1 MTKEKSSIEHRLYSE
16 GDRGSL
22 RFYQLSK
29 EILLNDKYER
39 LSHGATLLYALLFD
53 RLQLSISNNRKD
65 DQGRYFLQ
73 FKVKP
78 AQGDLRP
85 RREKPQ
91 AERSLTE
98 VLRSNA
104 KTITKYKNE
113 LKDAELLLEVKE
125 GLGRVNRMYLAKPC
139 TGEDTP
145 PDTTENPALEENLP
159 TDATEKT
166 SQGEGVMSPQTT
178 QEIHQRQGIL
188 SPQTTQ
194 KIHPSEGILPPQTT
208 RKLPLG
214 GGIITP
220 QRGSELPPND
230 TDLNETYFNDTDF
243 NEINQSNKNKADRK
257 ESLLTDN
264 TLTAF
269 SPGVRNAVQNPK
281 PRQNFGIKSHDEIHK
296 TLVEAYGKELLSEG
310 LAIIENRVVSKYGYQ
325 KYLTKILEDL
335 TGRRKSQGLYKSSE
349 KGRTSTEPKTA
360 FHLRESRYRNMSE
373 EELLAGIRRK
383 KETLKE
389 T

>member
-39 LSHGATLLYALLFD
+39 LSHGATLLYAILFD

-139 TGEDTP
+139 TGKDTP
-145 PDTTENPALEENLP
+145 PETTVNPASEENLP
-159 TDATEKT
+159 IDATEKT
-166 SQGEGVMSPQTT
+166 SQGEVVLPPQIT
-178 QEIHQRQGIL
+178 QEIHSSEGIFP
-188 SPQTTQ
+188 PQTTR
-194 KIHPSEGILPPQTT
+194 KVHPSEGIFPPQKT

-220 QRGSELPPND
+220 QRGSEIPPND
-230 TDLNETYFNDTDF
+230 TDLNNTYFNDTDF
-243 NEINQSNKNKADRK
+243 SEINRSKKNETDRK
-257 ESLLTDN
+257 EGQLTDS
-264 TLTAF
+264 TSTDS
-269 SPGVRNAVQNPK
+269 SPKVRNAVQNPK
-281 PRQNFGIKSHDEIHK
+281 PMQNFGINNHDEIHK
-296 TLVEAYGKELLSEG
+296 MLAETYGKELLSEG

-349 KGRTSTEPKTA
+349 KGRTSPEPKTG

-383 KETLKE
+383 DKTLKE
-389 T
+389 A